1 MKLPYE
7 QDKLIEELLAVNPN
21 TVITFVGGSPVEMG
35 SCLEKAKTVVWSWYA
50 GMEGGNALAE
60 VLFGDVTPSGKLPET
75 FYKKHT
81 DLFRPCCWGISG
93 RF

>member
-35 SCLEKAKTVVWSWYA
+35 SWLEKAKTVVWSWYA
-50 GMEGGNALAE
+50 GMEGGNAQIVLLMPLENFRE
-60 VLFGDVTPSGKLPET
+60 VLRCTIQKACLWD
-75 FYKKHT
+75 T
-81 DLFRPCCWGISG
+81 DTTIPFR
-93 RF
+93 